1 MGRSANNKLKNP
13 TSSKQGSIKPE
24 VTSSENESGGLSWP
38 MTIVVAFL
46 AMFAA
51 YHTTVKLFMKV
62 LDVVDTSSSTTK
74 DLRTMNEPL
83 PCGASQYIA
92 EVSVPGLH
100 LVINFINQ

>member
-1 MGRSANNKLKNP
+1 MGRSANNKLKDP

-24 VTSSENESGGLSWP
+24 VTSPENENAGLSWP

-46 AMFAA
+46 AMIAA

-62 LDVVDTSSSTTK
+62 LDVVDTSSSITK
-74 DLRTMNEPL
+74 DFQTMNDPL

-92 EVSVPGLH
+92 EVPVPGLH
-100 LVINFINQ
+100 LVIYFLYL